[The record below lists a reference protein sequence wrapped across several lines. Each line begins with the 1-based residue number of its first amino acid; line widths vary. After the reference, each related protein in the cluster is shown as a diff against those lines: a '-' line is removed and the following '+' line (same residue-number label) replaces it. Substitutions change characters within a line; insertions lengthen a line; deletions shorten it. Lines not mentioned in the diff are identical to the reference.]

1 MNHRKGNIRWKEAF
15 NYHGGQQEKNLG
27 GMKCWVFPIVLFE
40 HMFLFRPAGVFE
52 MSHSG
57 LEAVSNTSGMFLSEQ
72 DLDSDI
78 LAGLAVV
85 VSISF
90 LCNHEMSKYRMDNSN
105 MNELHGMIQG
115 RCHSLTWNLSANN
128 FKGNIPVEL
137 GHIVNLGTYLAI
149 IFQAMSQLQMVI

>member
-1 MNHRKGNIRWKEAF
+1 MLLSQAVISF
-15 NYHGGQQEKNLG
+15 VSYIS
-27 GMKCWVFPIVLFE
+27 WVFPIVLFE
-40 HMFLFRPAGVFE
+40 HMFLFRSAGVFE

-85 VSISF
+85 VMMDKNTTTALCSKRFTSHIIFTFVIESWCKVSISF

-115 RCHSLTWNLSANN
+115 RCHSLTW
-128 FKGNIPVEL
+128 
-137 GHIVNLGTYLAI
+137 
-149 IFQAMSQLQMVI
+149 